1 VSPAGSYQATW
12 FDGRTARPRPA
23 AVTID
28 GAGVRIEVTNAEGGG
43 TGPILWPAATVRLVA
58 RYRADEPLRLS
69 HDGDAAARLTIRD
82 PAAYDALLAHCPN
95 LRRRR
100 GGWRT
105 HWRPILLWSGGAVAS
120 LALLLLF
127 GVPWLAGLAVR
138 LIPPAQEATWGETLV
153 DEVAEALAHRPGAG
167 KPRFCATPAGRAALD
182 RLTAR
187 LAAEAD
193 LPLPLTVR
201 VLAMPQANAFALPGG
216 QILIFSGLIDAAADG
231 AEVAGVLAHEIGHVA
246 YRHPLEQAVEQLGL
260 ATLLGLLIGDV
271 SGSTVIVL
279 GTTTLLQSSYTR
291 DAERVADE
299 FGVALLNRADI
310 AGESLAGFFDRA
322 IAENGPGEQVPE
334 FVSTHPASPDR
345 AAAIRAASTG
355 RGPAMSDADWQALRA
370 ICAE

>member
-1 VSPAGSYQATW
+1 VSAAGPFTATL
-12 FDGRTARPRPA
+12 FDGRTARPHTA
-23 AVTID
+23 AVTVD
-28 GAGVRIEVTNAEGGG
+28 GAGVHITVADPERGGS
-43 TGPILWPAATVRLVA
+43 GPVLWPAATVRLVA

-69 HDGDAAARLTIRD
+69 YDGDAAAWLTIRD
-82 PAAYDALLAHCPN
+82 LAAHAALLAHCPN

-127 GVPWLAGLAVR
+127 GVPWLADLVVR
-138 LIPPAQEATWGETLV
+138 LIPPAQEAAWGETLV
-153 DEVAEALAHRPGAG
+153 DEVAGALAHRPGAAG
-167 KPRFCATPAGRAALD
+167 PRFCETPAGRAALD

-187 LAAEAD
+187 LAAGAD

-216 QILIFSGLIDAAADG
+216 QILILSGLIDEAADG

-271 SGSTVIVL
+271 SGSTVIVI

-291 DAERVADE
+291 DAERAADD
-299 FGVALLNRADI
+299 FGVGLLNRADI
-310 AGESLAGFFDRA
+310 AGASLAGFFDRA
-322 IAENGPGEQVPE
+322 VAESGPGEQVPVS
-334 FVSTHPASPDR
+334 VSTHPASPDR
-345 AAAIRAASTG
+345 AAAIRAAATG
-355 RGPAMSDADWQALRA
+355 SGPAMSDADWQALRDM
-370 ICAE
+370 CDE